1 MDDNRPINAPKEFQR
16 DESLHVKPTQNPIDE
31 TKPEHERGHVHEAL
45 HKVKEH
51 MKDAVEKVKGHDST
65 PGSTPDYYQ
74 C

>member
-16 DESLHVKPTQNPIDE
+16 DDSLHVKPTKNPIDE
-31 TKPEHERGHVHEAL
+31 TNERGHVHEAL
-45 HKVKEH
+45 HKVKEG

-65 PGSTPDYYQ
+65 PGSKPDYYQ